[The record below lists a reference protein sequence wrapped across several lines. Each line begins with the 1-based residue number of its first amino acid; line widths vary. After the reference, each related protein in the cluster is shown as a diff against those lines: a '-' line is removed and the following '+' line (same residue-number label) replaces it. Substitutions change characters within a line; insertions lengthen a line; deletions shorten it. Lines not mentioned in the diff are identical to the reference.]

1 MSVKI
6 TIESGLESIFYHS
19 MNHSSHSM
27 IFLVPDEKISLPVSC
42 PSPVFG
48 GIYPIVEKSFKVVS
62 DFSPAGDQPQA
73 IEKLVDG
80 IWRGMHFQTLLGVTG
95 SGKTYTM
102 AKVIEKINRPTLVIA
117 HNKTL
122 AAQLYS
128 ELSEF
133 FPENAVEYFVSYYDY
148 YQPEAYV
155 PSSDLYIA
163 KETDINEDI
172 QRLRH
177 STVRSLLE
185 RRDVIVVASVSCIY
199 GWESPEGYQEQVVA
213 IKKGDTMLRDEFV
226 RGLVAMQYSRNN
238 IAFEAGNVR
247 VIGSTVD
254 VWPPEQED
262 AVRVEFEFDEIVKIS
277 RLDPVLSSVG
287 EEMEGFL
294 FFPAKQFVTT
304 QARLDYAIPM
314 IMNELD
320 ERIKYFKENNKPLEA
335 ERIEERTKYDLEM
348 LKEIGYCNGIENYSM
363 HLSGR
368 QPGER
373 PYTLMNFFQ
382 DDFFM
387 IIDESHI
394 TLPQIRGMY
403 AGDKARKKVLV
414 DYGFRLP
421 SAMENRPLNWD
432 EFQNFMHQVVFVSAT
447 PSDFEISSSEQVAE
461 QLIRPTGLLD
471 PEIEVKPIKGQ
482 IDDLKKEIE
491 ARVAKNERVLVT
503 VLTKKMAENLS
514 DHLLSQGFKVC
525 YLHSDIGTIERVEI
539 LKKLREGT
547 FDVVVGVNLLREGLD
562 LPEVSLIAILD
573 ADKEGFLRSSTSLIQ
588 TVGRAARNVSGKVI
602 MYADEM
608 TDSMKKAIEETNRR
622 RVIQNEFNIEHNI
635 KPETIKK
642 AIRELLSIGTPQQE
656 SKVSDAMTEKD
667 IQAMI
672 LQLTDE
678 MNLAAAMLEFE
689 KAAKIRDQVAILRG
703 ELLVKGKGFDESSS
717 RTKTAKKLKQKLT
730 QAEFRKKKGRR

>member
-1 MSVKI
+1 MP
-6 TIESGLESIFYHS
+6 
-19 MNHSSHSM
+19 
-27 IFLVPDEKISLPVSC
+27 FLVSSKKTSLSVSC

-48 GIYPIVEKSFKVVS
+48 GIYPLVEKSFKVVS
-62 DFSPAGDQPQA
+62 DFDPAGDQPQA

-128 ELSEF
+128 EFSEF

-213 IKKGDTMLRDEFV
+213 VKKGDTMLRDEFV

-277 RLDPVLSSVG
+277 KLDPILSSVG

-320 ERIKYFKENNKPLEA
+320 ERIKYFKESDKPLEA

-432 EFQNFMHQVVFVSAT
+432 EFQDFMHQAVFVSAT
-447 PSDFEISSSEQVAE
+447 PSDFEISSSEQVVE

-491 ARVAKNERVLVT
+491 ARVAKSERVLVT

-602 MYADEM
+602 MYADEV
-608 TDSMKKAIEETNRR
+608 TNSMKTAIEETNRR

-642 AIRELLSIGTPQQE
+642 AIRELLSIGTSQQE
-656 SKVSDAMTEKD
+656 SKLSDAMTEKD

-703 ELLVKGKGFDESSS
+703 ELLVKGKGFDGSSS

-730 QAEFRKKKGRR
+730 QAEFRKKKERR

>member
-1 MSVKI
+1 M
-6 TIESGLESIFYHS
+6 
-19 MNHSSHSM
+19 
-27 IFLVPDEKISLPVSC
+27 
-42 PSPVFG
+42 
-48 GIYPIVEKSFKVVS
+48 EKSFKVVS
-62 DFSPAGDQPQA
+62 DFDPAGDQPQA

-128 ELSEF
+128 EFSEF

-213 IKKGDTMLRDEFV
+213 VKKGDTMLRDEFV

-277 RLDPVLSSVG
+277 KLDPILSSVG

-320 ERIKYFKENNKPLEA
+320 ERIKYFKESDKPLEA

-432 EFQNFMHQVVFVSAT
+432 EFQDFMHQAVFVSAT
-447 PSDFEISSSEQVAE
+447 PSDFEISSSEQVVE

-491 ARVAKNERVLVT
+491 ARVAKSERVLVT

-602 MYADEM
+602 MYADEV
-608 TDSMKKAIEETNRR
+608 TNSMKTAIEETNRR

-642 AIRELLSIGTPQQE
+642 AIRELLSIGTSQQE
-656 SKVSDAMTEKD
+656 SKLSDAMTEKD

-703 ELLVKGKGFDESSS
+703 ELLVKGKGFDGSSS

-730 QAEFRKKKGRR
+730 QAEFRKKKERR

>member
-1 MSVKI
+1 MP
-6 TIESGLESIFYHS
+6 
-19 MNHSSHSM
+19 
-27 IFLVPDEKISLPVSC
+27 FLVSSKKTSLSVSC

-48 GIYPIVEKSFKVVS
+48 GIYPLVEKSFKVVS
-62 DFSPAGDQPQA
+62 DFDPAGDQPQA

-128 ELSEF
+128 EFSEF

-213 IKKGDTMLRDEFV
+213 VKKGDTMLRDEFV

-277 RLDPVLSSVG
+277 KLDPILSSVG

-320 ERIKYFKENNKPLEA
+320 ERIKYFKESDKPLEA

-368 QPGER
+368 QPGEK

-382 DDFFM
+382 DDFLM
-387 IIDESHI
+387 IVDESHI

-403 AGDKARKKVLV
+403 AGDRARKKVLV

-432 EFQNFMHQVVFVSAT
+432 EFQDFMHQAVFVSAT
-447 PSDFEISSSEQVAE
+447 PSDFEISSSEQVVE

-491 ARVAKNERVLVT
+491 ARVAKSERVLVT

-602 MYADEM
+602 MYADEV
-608 TDSMKKAIEETNRR
+608 TNSMKTAIEETNRR

-642 AIRELLSIGTPQQE
+642 AIRELLSIGTSQQE
-656 SKVSDAMTEKD
+656 SKLSDAMTEKD

-703 ELLVKGKGFDESSS
+703 ELLVKGKGFDGSSS

-730 QAEFRKKKGRR
+730 QAEFRKKKERR